1 LEGVGV
7 TGRPALQRRP
17 RNARGPLPRAG
28 AKHQHAAGL
37 ERDEFDQRWGLP
49 DTATYGETIT
59 ATASD
64 TRLSSFTFYLD
75 GGSTT
80 AAPQFQAF
88 VYQWNAA
95 TKEIAGPALYA
106 SPVMTAP
113 LGNAFSPVTIPTK
126 GVKLTPGQQY
136 VLFFTTSSVSQ
147 PATSSSYRYGA
158 LPNTTAYPGGQF
170 VFQNNNTNFAAL
182 SASGWSTIAEDL
194 AFAAIL
200 GGQLAPSLLVPSLQ
214 FGAPVN
220 PTNVAAAIDKFSV
233 GGGQIT
239 GGFNNLYLLSGQPL
253 SDALTQLSGEGATGA
268 QQGAFQIMNSFMST
282 MLDPY
287 VEDRGGFGAAG
298 GSALG
303 YAADDHG
310 LPASMSA
317 YLPTTKGA
325 PAVYEPRWNVWA
337 TTFGGVGQF
346 NGDGATGS
354 HDSIA
359 RAGGFAAGADYHVE
373 PDTLLGFALAG
384 GGTSWSVSGG
394 LGGGTSDVF
403 QAGAYGARQFGPAY
417 VAGAV
422 AFADSWASTSRTVGV
437 AGLDTLTASFDT
449 QSFGARLEGGYH
461 IASPGQVTL
470 TPYGAVQG
478 QVFRTPAYQEGAS
491 SGSAQFALGYA
502 GQTATQTRL
511 ELGAWADKTFAFAG
525 GDAINVFGRAAYA
538 HDWQSDPTLT
548 ATFLSLANASFVVNG
563 AEESPNLAL
572 VTLGAEW
579 RGRNGWSFLAKVDGE
594 LGKGTQTIAG
604 TARLRYVW

>member
-1 LEGVGV
+1 
-7 TGRPALQRRP
+7 
-17 RNARGPLPRAG
+17 
-28 AKHQHAAGL
+28 
-37 ERDEFDQRWGLP
+37 
-49 DTATYGETIT
+49 
-59 ATASD
+59 
-64 TRLSSFTFYLD
+64 
-75 GGSTT
+75 
-80 AAPQFQAF
+80 
-88 VYQWNAA
+88 
-95 TKEIAGPALYA
+95 
-106 SPVMTAP
+106 
-113 LGNAFSPVTIPTK
+113 
-126 GVKLTPGQQY
+126 
-136 VLFFTTSSVSQ
+136 
-147 PATSSSYRYGA
+147 
-158 LPNTTAYPGGQF
+158 
-170 VFQNNNTNFAAL
+170 
-182 SASGWSTIAEDL
+182 
-194 AFAAIL
+194 
-200 GGQLAPSLLVPSLQ
+200 
-214 FGAPVN
+214 
-220 PTNVAAAIDKFSV
+220 
-233 GGGQIT
+233 
-239 GGFNNLYLLSGQPL
+239 
-253 SDALTQLSGEGATGA
+253 
-268 QQGAFQIMNSFMST
+268 
-282 MLDPY
+282 
-287 VEDRGGFGAAG
+287 
-298 GSALG
+298 
-303 YAADDHG
+303 
-310 LPASMSA
+310 
-317 YLPTTKGA
+317 
-325 PAVYEPRWNVWA
+325 
-337 TTFGGVGQF
+337 
-346 NGDGATGS
+346 
-354 HDSIA
+354 
-359 RAGGFAAGADYHVE
+359 
-373 PDTLLGFALAG
+373 
-384 GGTSWSVSGG
+384 VSGG